1 MAAWAP
7 VFATLESLWPD
18 GGAALSP
25 ASLESCSADGLCAAG
40 AEDCKAMRSQSFL
53 IHFGL
58 SLAAALLCPLG
69 EPSDGLRGLL
79 RVVMGVPGHRE
90 LGTLI
95 IYLPTVSK
103 PPHGGHAKGR

>member
-1 MAAWAP
+1 MGPGVCYTGIALARWRSGAFP
-7 VFATLESLWPD
+7 GILGELFGRRALRSRRRGLQSHAT
-18 GGAALSP
+18 
-25 ASLESCSADGLCAAG
+25 
-40 AEDCKAMRSQSFL
+40 QSFL